1 MSSNS
6 RDLALDALFHPFN
19 AGLLRWPAD
28 GVLFLRAREG
38 AALHGYPH
46 AGMVTTQPFKPEA
59 DRLTRIGAEMVDE
72 AALPVARFPLVLLL
86 PPRQR
91 EEARALMA
99 KASAAVAPG
108 GVIVVAVTND
118 EGAKSREGDL
128 KQLVGSVSVASKHHC
143 RVFWSAPGATVDAA
157 LQAQWAVADAPRTI
171 TAADVPGGS
180 FQTRPG
186 VFAWDRVDAASALL
200 ASALPNDL
208 KGCVADLGAGWGYL
222 TLQVLAKCPQVTSVD
237 LYEADARALALAKS
251 NRAETKQALQ
261 FHWQDVAAGV
271 SERFD
276 AIVCNPPFHALG
288 RGDRPDIGRAFIA
301 AAAQALN
308 PGGRLWLVAN
318 RHLPYEQALADGFAE
333 VTIVAQNAGF
343 KIVQA
348 TKAAAVPARV
358 AKERAAKEGASK
370 QRDAK
375 PMRYKR

>member
-1 MSSNS
+1 MSSYS

-38 AALHGYPH
+38 AALHAQPH
-46 AGMVTTQPFKPEA
+46 AGMVVTQPFKPEA
-59 DRLTRIGAEMVDE
+59 DRLARIGMEIGDE
-72 AALPVARFPLVLLL
+72 AALPVARFPLVLVL

-91 EEARALMA
+91 EEARALFA
-99 KASAAVAPG
+99 KASAAVAAG

-118 EGAKSREGDL
+118 EGAKSREADL
-128 KQLVGSVSVASKHHC
+128 KLLTGSVSVASKHHC
-143 RVFWSAPGATVDAA
+143 RVFWTAPGAAIDAA
-157 LQAQWAVADAPRTI
+157 SQAQWAVADAPRTI

-208 KGCVADLGAGWGYL
+208 KGRVADLGAGWGYL
-222 TLQVLAKCPQVTSVD
+222 TLQVLAKCPQVTSVA
-237 LYEADARALALAKS
+237 LYEADARALDLAKS
-251 NRAETKQALQ
+251 NLAAATQPV
-261 FHWQDVAAGV
+261 HVYWQDVAAGV
-271 SERFD
+271 PERFD

-318 RHLPYEQALADGFAE
+318 RHLPYEQALTEGFAE
-333 VTIVAQNAGF
+333 VNIVAQNAGF

-348 TKAAAVPARV
+348 TKAAAPARV
-358 AKERAAKEGASK
+358 TKERTAR
-370 QRDAK
+370 QRTAK
-375 PMRYKR
+375 PPRAAQVKSRR